1 MTFQRFFLFLAVL
14 ALCSSYPLQALEPLA
29 DQGDPMANELP
40 MLPQSTDSAPAAQTD
55 NTLPPL
61 PGASD
66 QASAPSDGALPPLPA
81 GNTAPAGNA
90 QTLPPLPG
98 ESSASNAGETALPPL
113 PGQEGAAAP
122 QGETLPPLP
131 GQEAP
136 AASASQEAM
145 PPLPG
150 QEPAAAPAAKAKTT
164 TAKSQ
169 KPSRPWEATKK
180 RVNAILGGWV
190 RAKGG
195 NESSRI
201 AWASQGALH
210 ALVFHGY
217 KVLDEKGLYEAQP
230 GSQGSQW
237 RLITFEAPKVK
248 RTLEVYVTDVNG
260 RVWMRVGPSEP
271 PPFSVHSIGQVKAI
285 RSDTVK
291 ALGHIRK
298 QMGSRLRPHRGR
310 SWEAPYSFAMAS
322 ADHH

>member
-1 MTFQRFFLFLAVL
+1 MTFQRFFPFLAVL

-29 DQGDPMANELP
+29 DQGDPMAQQLP
-40 MLPQSTDSAPAAQTD
+40 SLSAMEPSAPAAQTD
-55 NTLPPL
+55 QTLPPL

-66 QASAPSDGALPPLPA
+66 QASAPSEGALPPLP
-81 GNTAPAGNA
+81 GEPAAAN
-90 QTLPPLPG
+90 
-98 ESSASNAGETALPPL
+98 SSETALPPL

-122 QGETLPPLP
+122 KAETLPPLP

-136 AASASQEAM
+136 AASSEPASQETM

-150 QEPAAAPAAKAKTT
+150 QEPAPVASEAKAKTT
-164 TAKSQ
+164 AKPQ
-169 KPSRPWEATKK
+169 KQSRPWEATKK

-310 SWEAPYSFAMAS
+310 SWEAPYSFALAS